1 MVEPVGTSP
10 VNDPP
15 EIEVVWVSTKSSAVS
30 ISLLPGL
37 DGCEAVAILPSGF
50 PVLTTTVSAFAGR
63 VHVQRTTTILSTA
76 IGRIMGHLKW
86 RSVGDRCFKGPQHS
100 VGRTCAHSK

>member
-30 ISLLPGL
+30 ISVLPGL

-50 PVLTTTVSAFAGR
+50 PALTTTSSALVGSA
-63 VHVQRTTTILSTA
+63 QKQSATA
-76 IGRIMGHLKW
+76 AQNKERGRIIGHL
-86 RSVGDRCFKGPQHS
+86 G
-100 VGRTCAHSK
+100 